1 MYLKRM
7 EIFGF
12 KSFADK
18 TELSLNKGITV
29 IIGPNGCGKSNLV
42 DAIRWALG
50 EQSAKTLR
58 GSRMEELIFSGSDL
72 RKALNFAEVTLT
84 FGGVGRALDL
94 DFDEVTV
101 SRRIYRS
108 GESEY
113 LLNRTPCRLKDI
125 TELFLDTGA
134 GLEIYSIV
142 GQGRVEEIINSK
154 PENRREIFEEAA
166 GVLKYKLRKGEA
178 QRRLDETRDNLV
190 RVQDLIFELETQIE
204 PLTEQAETA
213 QQYREIERR
222 LRESERELYSYRLGC
237 TREELTRVEEQLQK
251 VTGSLT
257 AATAQGATQEEEL
270 QQLKLL
276 QQNEGRR
283 YGELEQKVN
292 RFSRE
297 MERQEN
303 ELRLLGERESRYR
316 EQAEQDRSRLEQ
328 VAAAVERLGGE
339 KERYARELAEKE
351 EALARE
357 EELCRRL
364 QEELTEKEKEA
375 HGKALEEQ
383 QQKIYRA
390 LAGKKALE
398 ATLEGLL
405 QQEERLAQRR
415 RTLLLEEAA
424 LKEELERSRSRREEL
439 AAKAGEARERLRETE
454 AAVAAAERS
463 LEELNETLAG
473 LQEGLQRCREQAGA
487 VESRLKLLQE
497 QEVGLRGYYRGVREI
512 IKARGS
518 LGGIVGPVV
527 DLLTVEECYLR
538 AIEAALGPAL
548 QYIVVESER
557 AALEAVRF
565 LKERNL
571 GWCTFLPLDTIRAG
585 ESILERDSQWRDLK
599 GVHGKASE
607 LVKVEQAYKKVIH
620 YLLGSVLICRDLK
633 VASEAARLTGYRC
646 RIISLEGDLINP
658 GGAIRGG
665 SMPQRHAGMPLGR
678 RRELEKLKQEL
689 TSLQRSRGDREE
701 QIAGLR
707 QKIDRETAALA
718 TLRRQQKEQEE
729 ALQRAERIL
738 QESSAAAAVVERRE
752 ADAAAALQDVAAE
765 AGELKSRQDQLKEQ
779 AGAAVGEIA
788 TAERELAGMKE
799 LYRRDQGEKKELEET
814 VTAALLRR
822 NSLQEQA
829 QALQDNL
836 RRIAAELA
844 RPLQEQDDK
853 GRAGAALKEAL
864 AENRAALEKT
874 EGLVQ
879 QLREESAA
887 STLELQEQKKRV
899 DGLTGELVALEER
912 QRRNRQQLAR
922 HERRERHLAVE
933 QSRLQT
939 ESSYQRDRFAGLFGD
954 DEQPLEMEKDFDAAE
969 SEHLIKILREDSE
982 ALGVVNLGAIDELA
996 RLRER
1001 IDFLQEQ
1008 QGDLQRGEQ
1017 SLRRIINEID
1027 ERMAHFFNEAFQEI
1041 SKNMERV
1048 FSELFEGGRVLLRL
1062 TDPDNLLESGIEI
1075 VAQPPGKK
1083 LQNISLLSTGEK
1095 TLTAVALVFA
1105 ILQYKPAP
1113 FYVLD
1118 EVESALDDVNLSRF
1132 TAYLKGASREAQFVL
1147 ITHRRRTME
1156 KADVLYGVTMPEEGV
1171 STLVSIEL
1179 EQKVG

>member
-7 EIFGF
+7 EMFGF

-18 TELSLNKGITV
+18 TELILNKGITV

-58 GSRMEELIFSGSDL
+58 GSRMEELIFSGSDV

-84 FGGVGRALDL
+84 FGGVGPALDL
-94 DFDEVTV
+94 DFEEITVT
-101 SRRIYRS
+101 RRIYRS

-154 PENRREIFEEAA
+154 PEDRREIFEEAA

-213 QQYREIERR
+213 QRYRDLQGR
-222 LRESERELYSYRLGC
+222 LRNAERELYSYRLGR
-237 TREELTRVEEQLQK
+237 TREELARVDQQLQK
-251 VTGSLT
+251 VTSSLT
-257 AATAQGATQEEEL
+257 AATAQSATGEEEL
-270 QQLKLL
+270 QKLKLL

-292 RFSRE
+292 RISRE

-316 EQAEQDRSRLEQ
+316 EQMAQDQSRLKQ
-328 VAAAVERLGGE
+328 VAAAVARLGEE
-339 KERYARELAEKE
+339 KERYIQELKVKQ
-351 EALARE
+351 EALTRE
-357 EELCRRL
+357 EELCRQL
-364 QEELTEKEKEA
+364 QEELAKKEREPHGRELEK
-375 HGKALEEQ
+375 Q
-383 QQKIYRA
+383 QQRIYRA
-390 LAGKKALE
+390 LADKKALE
-398 ATLEGLL
+398 ASLGGLTV
-405 QQEERLAQRR
+405 QEERLAQRR
-415 RTLLLEEAA
+415 ENLLQEKAA
-424 LKEELERSRSRREEL
+424 LKEELKRSSERRGELEREVK
-439 AAKAGEARERLRETE
+439 AAGENLSQTE
-454 AAVAAAERS
+454 AGIAAAERS
-463 LEELNETLAG
+463 LEELNGELMG
-473 LQEGLQRCREQAGA
+473 LQGRLQRCREQAGA
-487 VESRLKLLQE
+487 VESRLRLLQE

-512 IKARGS
+512 IKARRN
-518 LGGIVGPVV
+518 LNGIVGPVV
-527 DLLTVEECYLR
+527 DLLTVEERYLR

-548 QYIVVESER
+548 QYIVVESEK

-565 LKERNL
+565 LKEKNL
-571 GWCTFLPLDTIRAG
+571 GWCTFLPLDTISAG
-585 ESILERDSQWRDLK
+585 ESILERYPQWRSME
-599 GVHGKASE
+599 GVYGKASE
-607 LVKVEQAYKKVIH
+607 LVKVKRAYEKVVS
-620 YLLGSVLICRDLK
+620 YLLGSILICRDLK

-646 RIISLEGDLINP
+646 RIITLEGDLINP

-665 SMPQRHAGMPLGR
+665 SMPQRHAGLPLGR

-689 TSLQRSRGDREE
+689 GELNRSKGDREE

-707 QKIDRETAALA
+707 QKISGEAEALTALH
-718 TLRRQQKEQEE
+718 RQRKEQEGV
-729 ALQRAERIL
+729 LQRAEKAL
-738 QESSAAAAVVERRE
+738 QECNAAAGIIEQRER
-752 ADAAAALQDVAAE
+752 DAAAAQQEAAAE
-765 AGELKSRQDQLKEQ
+765 IEELKRRREQLGEQLKTAEE
-779 AGAAVGEIA
+779 EIA
-788 TAERELAGMKE
+788 SAEIKLTEMKE
-799 LYRRDQGEKKELEET
+799 SYQRDQGKKKELEET

-822 NSLQEQA
+822 NSLQEQE

-836 RRIAAELA
+836 RRITAELA

-853 GRAGAALKEAL
+853 GRAGEAL
-864 AENRAALEKT
+864 REAMAENRVNLEKT
-874 EGLVQ
+874 EVQVQ
-879 QLREESAA
+879 QLREKSAVL
-887 STLELQEQKKRV
+887 TLELQEQKKKV

-912 QRRNRQQLAR
+912 QRRNRKQQAR
-922 HERRERHLAVE
+922 LERRERHLAVE

-939 ESSYQRDRFAGLFGD
+939 ESSYQQDRFTDLFGNE
-954 DEQPLEMEKDFDAAE
+954 EQPVEVEGDFDAAE
-969 SEHLIKILREDSE
+969 SEHLIKILREDME

-1001 IDFLQEQ
+1001 INFLQEQ
-1008 QGDLQRGEQ
+1008 QEDLQQGEL
-1017 SLRRIINEID
+1017 SLRRIINEIN
-1027 ERMAHFFNEAFQEI
+1027 ERMAYYFNEAFQEI
-1041 SKNMERV
+1041 GKNLENV
-1048 FSELFEGGRVLLRL
+1048 FSELFEGGRVMLKL
-1062 TDPDNLLESGIEI
+1062 TDPHNLLESGIEI

-1095 TLTAVALVFA
+1095 TLTAVALIFA

-1113 FYVLD
+1113 FYLLD
-1118 EVESALDDVNLSRF
+1118 EVESALDDINLSRF
-1132 TAYLKGASREAQFVL
+1132 IAYLKGASRDAQFVL

-1156 KADVLYGVTMPEEGV
+1156 EADVLYGVTMPEDGV
-1171 STLVSIEL
+1171 STLVSLEL
-1179 EQKVG
+1179 DQKVG